1 MEINK
6 PKKTYFHV
14 TRLQASIRLL
24 ILIDLDHN
32 LNYATKRTEKDAD
45 CFKTIKI
52 PLISQEVDVVY
63 LNSSRPEK
71 RVFSSGPPFLV
82 PPNPP
87 PTKVTN
93 KIHIRER

>member
-1 MEINK
+1 MPQKELK
-6 PKKTYFHV
+6 
-14 TRLQASIRLL
+14 
-24 ILIDLDHN
+24 
-32 LNYATKRTEKDAD
+32 KDAD
-45 CFKTIKI
+45 CFKMIKI
-52 PLISQEVDVVY
+52 PPISQEVDVVY

-93 KIHIRER
+93 KTRIRER

>member
-1 MEINK
+1 MPQKELKI
-6 PKKTYFHV
+6 
-14 TRLQASIRLL
+14 
-24 ILIDLDHN
+24 
-32 LNYATKRTEKDAD
+32 DAD
-45 CFKTIKI
+45 CFKMIKI

-87 PTKVTN
+87 PT
-93 KIHIRER
+93 

>member
-1 MEINK
+1 MPLKELK
-6 PKKTYFHV
+6 
-14 TRLQASIRLL
+14 
-24 ILIDLDHN
+24 
-32 LNYATKRTEKDAD
+32 KDAD
-45 CFKTIKI
+45 CFKMIKI
-52 PLISQEVDVVY
+52 PLLSQEVDVVY

-93 KIHIRER
+93 KTHIRER